1 MLSLFSATVLL
12 VTGFFVVAADDASL
26 SVVARDIGYGADDE
40 NQALDIYYRTGS
52 AKLPVVVYVH
62 GGGWA
67 FGDKDDVH
75 HKPQCFAD
83 RDVAFI
89 SMNYRLRWDHEI
101 YDQAEDIVLVTDWIH
116 QNADTYNLD
125 SSRIVLMGHAA
136 GAHLV
141 SLVATNESFMKADHC
156 ELSDIVAVVAIDTG
170 SCDIG
175 RLMMEL
181 GSFIE
186 RRQHRLVFGNDQQ
199 VWEEVS
205 PITHV
210 ESNKDIPSFALLY
223 VAEDEESTLQAKG
236 FAKVLA
242 GAGVETIM
250 ITGNEKTSDS
260 IDEELGT
267 AKDSTTQALMTFLRA
282 KI

>member
-1 MLSLFSATVLL
+1 MNPIRVLSLLMATILL
-12 VTGFFVVAADDASL
+12 VTGFAVDGADDVSL
-26 SVVARDIGYGADDE
+26 SVVARDIGYGEEDK
-40 NQALDIYYRTGS
+40 NQVLDIYYRTGS
-52 AKLPVVVYVH
+52 AKLPVVIYVH

-75 HKPQCFAD
+75 H
-83 RDVAFI
+83 I

-125 SSRIVLMGHAA
+125 SSKIVLMGHAA

-141 SLVATNESFMKADHC
+141 SLVGTNESFMRAGHR
-156 ELSDIVAVVAIDTG
+156 ELSDITAVVAIDTV
-170 SCDIG
+170 SYDIG
-175 RLMMEL
+175 RLMIEL

-199 VWEEVS
+199 VWEEAS

-210 ESNKDIPSFALLY
+210 EPNKRIPSFALLY
-223 VAEDEESTLQAKG
+223 VAEDEESLLQAKG

-242 GAGVETIM
+242 DAGVETIM
-250 ITGNEKTSDS
+250 IPGNEKTSAS
-260 IDEELGT
+260 IDKELGS
-267 AKDSTTQALMTFLRA
+267 ANDSTTQALLAFLRA